1 MTTRVRRGALLA
13 LAGLV
18 AWVAGAALAAGPA
31 AHRARAREFTFALA
45 AAHPNE
51 ARNLPGL
58 TGTKPFFI
66 LSLGSDARPGQ
77 TIAGQR
83 SDSIH
88 IIGIN
93 PVRHRVSILG
103 FPRDS
108 WVSIPGHG
116 QNKINS
122 AMSSGGPDLTVRTME
137 QLTGIHIDYYL
148 LTSFGGLTNMVDA
161 IGGIK
166 VDVPYPMH
174 DHYSGANFR
183 AGVQTL
189 NGKQALAFSRNR
201 HDTPNGDLS
210 RSLNQGTLLTAALGE
225 LHTQFEKDPG
235 IVLTWMATGLKNV
248 HTDLSIKELLTLA
261 FSALSIPA
269 NHVNN
274 QIVPASTG
282 TVGSASVVFISPSA
296 RSVYADM
303 RNNGLIG
310 K

>member
-1 MTTRVRRGALLA
+1 M
-13 LAGLV
+13 
-18 AWVAGAALAAGPA
+18 
-31 AHRARAREFTFALA
+31 
-45 AAHPNE
+45 
-51 ARNLPGL
+51 
-58 TGTKPFFI
+58 
-66 LSLGSDARPGQ
+66 
-77 TIAGQR
+77 
-83 SDSIH
+83 
-88 IIGIN
+88 
-93 PVRHRVSILG
+93 
-103 FPRDS
+103 
-108 WVSIPGHG
+108 
-116 QNKINS
+116 
-122 AMSSGGPDLTVRTME
+122 
-137 QLTGIHIDYYL
+137 
-148 LTSFGGLTNMVDA
+148 
-161 IGGIK
+161 
-166 VDVPYPMH
+166 
-174 DHYSGANFR
+174 
-183 AGVQTL
+183 QTL
-189 NGKQALAFSRNR
+189 NGKQALASSRTR